1 MLMSRRLPCLPAL
14 VLVLSA
20 FGADP
25 SAQGQQQPRPIE
37 LDAATIAVRTEAAR
51 SLVPLLADVKDKA
64 EARYQVERGSVPDSP
79 FAGTQTTAVAI
90 SIGRKNTPVDPQ
102 VVKAMEQLLEWEP
115 GDPSD
120 AEQAALFDAWLAQL
134 SRRASAI
141 ATKRGLVSCDTD
153 CVVKTM
159 TSLDEGWG
167 TTERQR
173 PENRDQV
180 LLDTFT
186 DAVKRKK

>member
-1 MLMSRRLPCLPAL
+1 MSRRMPFMPTL
-14 VLVLSA
+14 VLALSGIA
-20 FGADP
+20 AVAH
-25 SAQGQQQPRPIE
+25 AQGQQPPRPIE
-37 LDAATIAVRTEAAR
+37 LDAATLEARTEAAR
-51 SLVPLLADVKDKA
+51 SLIPLLEDVKERAK
-64 EARYQVERGSVPDSP
+64 ARYQVERGSVPDSP

-90 SIGRKNTPVDPQ
+90 TIGRKNAPTDPQ
-102 VVKAMEQLLEWEP
+102 VIKAMEEMLEWEP
-115 GDPSD
+115 GDRSD
-120 AEQAALFDAWLAQL
+120 TEQAALFDAWLTQL

-159 TSLDEGWG
+159 TALDEGWG
-167 TTERQR
+167 SAERQR

-186 DAVKRKK
+186 DAVKSKK

>member
-1 MLMSRRLPCLPAL
+1 MSRRLSCLPAL
-14 VLVLSA
+14 VLGLTL
-20 FGADP
+20 GATP
-25 SAQGQQQPRPIE
+25 HAQGQQPQPRPIE
-37 LDAATIAVRTEAAR
+37 LDAATLAVRTEAAR
-51 SLVPLLADVKDKA
+51 SLIPLLEDVKTKA
-64 EARYQVERGSVPDSP
+64 MARYQVERGSVPDSP

-90 SIGRKNTPVDPQ
+90 TIGRKNQPVDPQ
-102 VVKAMEQLLEWEP
+102 VVKAMEQMLEWEP
-115 GDPSD
+115 GDRSN

-159 TSLDEGWG
+159 TALDEGWG
-167 TTERQR
+167 SAERQR

-186 DAVKRKK
+186 DAVKGKK